1 MSRITGLVSIVAD
14 KHQMVLSGR
23 SELGAEEWAC
33 PRCGRRLLLRWPP
46 QPEKLVLEQGDV
58 TAIHVG
64 GKGGV
69 QAGGITAAAVPAS
82 AERQRPD
89 DTGAER
95 QWPDITGID
104 QQRPDDPGADRQW
117 LDDNGIDWDGTSA

>member
-1 MSRITGLVSIVAD
+1 MSRTTGLVNIVAD

-46 QPEKLVLEQGDV
+46 QLERLVLEQGDV

-82 AERQRPD
+82 AEQQWPD
-89 DTGAER
+89 DPGIER
-95 QWPDITGID
+95 QW
-104 QQRPDDPGADRQW
+104 PDDPGADRQW

>member
-1 MSRITGLVSIVAD
+1 MSIVAD

-46 QPEKLVLEQGDV
+46 QLERLVLEQGDA

-69 QAGGITAAAVPAS
+69 QAGGVAAAAVPAS
-82 AERQRPD
+82 AEQQWPD
-89 DTGAER
+89 DPGIER
-95 QWPDITGID
+95 QW
-104 QQRPDDPGADRQW
+104 PDDPGADRQW

>member
-1 MSRITGLVSIVAD
+1 MSIVAD

-46 QPEKLVLEQGDV
+46 QLERLVLEQGDV

-64 GKGGV
+64 GQGGV

-82 AERQRPD
+82 AEQQWPGD
-89 DTGAER
+89 PGIER
-95 QWPDITGID
+95 QW
-104 QQRPDDPGADRQW
+104 PDDPGADRQW

>member
-1 MSRITGLVSIVAD
+1 MGSGVGQRVMSRITGLVSIVAD

-46 QPEKLVLEQGDV
+46 QLERLVLEQGDV

-69 QAGGITAAAVPAS
+69 QAGGITAAAAPGS
-82 AERQRPD
+82 
-89 DTGAER
+89 TER
-95 QWPDITGID
+95 QWA
-104 QQRPDDPGADRQW
+104 DDTGADRQW

>member
-1 MSRITGLVSIVAD
+1 MGGDGQRVMSRITGLVSIVAD

-46 QPEKLVLEQGDV
+46 QVEKLVLEQGDV

-69 QAGGITAAAVPAS
+69 QAGGVTAAAAPTS
-82 AERQRPD
+82 AEQQYPD
-89 DTGAER
+89 DAGAER
-95 QWPDITGID
+95 WL
-104 QQRPDDPGADRQW
+104 DDAGAERQW